1 MIGTFEM
8 STKNNS
14 LIAAAATA
22 LGMTFVSGTSPVC
35 EGMLNDLNVTAFGA
49 SEVDTSGKVLV
60 LVEITTGTG
69 GGATT
74 AVRAVADSLGNV
86 RLFADGNAAVALAKR
101 SNLASGVQVKFVKAD
116 KVASIG
122 DPVTALKAK
131 YKRFKNE
138 AAASLKQQTIV
149 DGKRLAA
156 LALEWDTSTGTP
168 EYVEYTD
175 IVARLAS
182 VNEWKSYNDAQVI
195 ALAASLTAAGI
206 DPLTVV

>member
-1 MIGTFEM
+1 M
-8 STKNNS
+8 STKNNA
-14 LIAAAATA
+14 LIGAAAVA
-22 LGMTFVSGTSPVC
+22 LGMTFVAGTSPVC
-35 EGMLNDLNVTAFGA
+35 EGLLNDLNVTAFGA
-49 SEVDTSGKVLV
+49 SEVDTGGKVLV
-60 LVEITTGTG
+60 LVEITTGSG
-69 GGATT
+69 GSATT

-116 KVASIG
+116 KVTAIG
-122 DPVTALKAK
+122 DPVSALKAK
-131 YKRFKNE
+131 FKRFKTE
-138 AAASLKQQTIV
+138 AASSLKQSGMV

-156 LALEWDTSTGTP
+156 VALGWDTATGTP
-168 EYVEYTD
+168 ENTEYLD

-182 VNEWKSYNDAQVI
+182 VNEWKAFNDAQVI